1 MSGRKKIEVNE
12 EALRQMMAN
21 DKQTYLIGDST
32 EKEVEKEPELVISP
46 KSVFPENTVVEEV
59 SNNVSNETSSE
70 ETKVEIH
77 NPENDTGKAVKKR
90 KTQKHDFSELY
101 LKERIIKNRRQIYI
115 SAETYDIIKGY
126 LKFISDVSLIAYL
139 DNILLQHIEEHKDT
153 ISELFD
159 RKVKPF

>member
-1 MSGRKKIEVNE
+1 MNGRKKVEVNE

-32 EKEVEKEPELVISP
+32 EKEAEKEPESEIRPEPELPESP
-46 KSVFPENTVVEEV
+46 GVEKV
-59 SNNVSNETSSE
+59 SDNVSDETSSE
-70 ETKVEIH
+70 ETKAEIH